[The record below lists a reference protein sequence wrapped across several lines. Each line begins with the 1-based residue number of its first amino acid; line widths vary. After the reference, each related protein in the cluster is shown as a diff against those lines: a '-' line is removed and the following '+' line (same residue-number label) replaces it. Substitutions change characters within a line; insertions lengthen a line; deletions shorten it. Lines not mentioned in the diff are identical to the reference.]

1 MRGIRKDAMA
11 RLRRA
16 VESTDPE
23 VETFVE
29 SLGVAIMETMS
40 EADAL
45 RFERL
50 LTLMAQAAEELG
62 YDATPE
68 MIRDRARELARRPN

>member
-1 MRGIRKDAMA
+1 MAPIGKAMA

-16 VESTDPE
+16 VESTDDE

-29 SLGVAIMETMS
+29 LMGVALMENLP
-40 EADAL
+40 EAEAL

-62 YDATPE
+62 YEATAE
-68 MIRDRARELARRPN
+68 QIRDRARELAKRPN